1 MTCLARNTSIKKHTV
16 GKSLEVQWLG
26 LCASTSTSL
35 GSIPGQRTK
44 ISQVEWCG
52 KQNKMNKK
60 QKQKKKNRVV
70 SLRGLME
77 SISGRLEL
85 FMKTFHNKHG
95 CQGNEPM
102 WPQVGN
108 LLPKLQLLFHF
119 C

>member
-60 QKQKKKNRVV
+60 QKQKKK
-70 SLRGLME
+70 
-77 SISGRLEL
+77 
-85 FMKTFHNKHG
+85 KP
-95 CQGNEPM
+95 CC
-102 WPQVGN
+102 
-108 LLPKLQLLFHF
+108 LPKRTYGEYKWEA
-119 C
+119 